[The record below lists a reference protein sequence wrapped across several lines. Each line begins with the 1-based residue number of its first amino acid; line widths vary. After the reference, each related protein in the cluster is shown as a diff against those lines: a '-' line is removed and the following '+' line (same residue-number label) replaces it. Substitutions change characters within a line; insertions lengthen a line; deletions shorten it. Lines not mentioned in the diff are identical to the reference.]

1 MEIDSLMHKCL
12 MTQAEESLANVSC
25 YQAYNMQMMNSL
37 NELRYR
43 QSMERQYN
51 ALMEAQQNA
60 WPRIMEAIRG
70 NMGLP
75 KTPDKPIWKE
85 TKDYWIVVAHQVG
98 PLKLLE
104 IVLKEGCGDG

>member
-1 MEIDSLMHKCL
+1 MMEIDRLMHKCL

-25 YQAYNMQMMNSL
+25 YQAYNMQMM
-37 NELRYR
+37 Y
-43 QSMERQYN
+43 
-51 ALMEAQQNA
+51 ALMAQNQANA
-60 WPRIMEAIRG
+60 WPRIIEAIRG
-70 NMGLP
+70 NIGQP

-104 IVLKEGCGDG
+104 IVLKEGYGDG